1 MTVQDQKRGLES
13 LIPMRGLTSNSTW
26 SWSFL
31 QVAAKVS
38 EVPNSKYHSLFFI
51 LPRETESRLSILSL
65 KRSRQIAMLLG
76 LGGPSLPHACVFS
89 TC

>member
-1 MTVQDQKRGLES
+1 M
-13 LIPMRGLTSNSTW
+13 W

-51 LPRETESRLSILSL
+51 LDQESERWLSVLCL
-65 KRSRQIAMLLG
+65 K
-76 LGGPSLPHACVFS
+76 
-89 TC
+89 